1 MLHLFHPA
9 LVHFAVAFLVA
20 GGLIEAVGLLAER
33 RKAARFGGWLV
44 VLGTVALIP
53 VIASGY
59 VASNTTG
66 LTAGARPILA
76 DHERN
81 GWILLAVFVTAQLW
95 KGWNGGEVPLAHR
108 YYYAGLL
115 LAGVLLTAFNAYL
128 GGRLVYGQGIGV
140 APL

>member
-20 GGLIEAVGLLAER
+20 GGLIEAVALLAER
-33 RKAARFGGWLV
+33 REAARLGGWLV
-44 VLGTVALIP
+44 VLGTIALVP

-59 VASNTTG
+59 VASNTTE
-66 LTAGARPILA
+66 LTAGARPILT

-95 KGWNGGEVPLAHR
+95 KGWNGGRVPPAHR
-108 YYYAGLL
+108 YYYAALL
-115 LAGVLLTAFNAYL
+115 LAGVLLAAFNAYL
-128 GGRLVYGQGIGV
+128 GGRLVYGHGV
-140 APL
+140 GVGPL